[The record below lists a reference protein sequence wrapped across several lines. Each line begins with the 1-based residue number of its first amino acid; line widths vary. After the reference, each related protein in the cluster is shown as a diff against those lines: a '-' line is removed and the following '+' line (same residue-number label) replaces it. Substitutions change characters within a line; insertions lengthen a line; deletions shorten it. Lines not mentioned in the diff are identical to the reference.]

1 VVRERTHELA
11 KPGLPDRTRLSII
24 DAEAHRQRKP
34 VKQIVN
40 EALRRGLSPDVQ
52 IFAHAMELNA
62 EVHSNDSDFAR
73 FEGLRWVNP
82 LAAG

>member
-1 VVRERTHELA
+1 M
-11 KPGLPDRTRLSII
+11 
-24 DAEAHRQRKP
+24 
-34 VKQIVN
+34 VN

-52 IFAHAMELNA
+52 IVAHAMELNA